1 MRSAILEG
9 GAIMQPHHPGYW
21 WFRFDSGRE
30 VPLEVKV
37 DEDGV
42 LYEAS
47 ADIPV
52 ESLGGGQWIRRVAS
66 SRELAAHVDAVKV
79 LVHALEDY
87 AYCPRQVV
95 DPLGCPCD
103 EYPPDHST
111 ARDAIDE
118 AVRILGEVG

>member
-1 MRSAILEG
+1 
-9 GAIMQPHHPGYW
+9 MQPHYPGYW

-47 ADIPV
+47 AEIPV

-66 SRELAAHVDAVKV
+66 SSEFAAYGDAVKV
-79 LVHALEDY
+79 LVHALEEY
-87 AYCPRQVV
+87 AYCCPDQF
-95 DPLGCPCD
+95 GCQCD
-103 EYPPDHST
+103 WNEPDHST

-118 AVRILGEVG
+118 AVRILGEV

>member
-1 MRSAILEG
+1 
-9 GAIMQPHHPGYW
+9 MQPHYPGYW

-42 LYEAS
+42 LYEVS

-52 ESLGGGQWIRRVAS
+52 ESLGGGQWVSRVAS
-66 SRELAAHVDAVKV
+66 SREFAAHVDAVKV

-87 AYCPRQVV
+87 AYCRCPARVC
-95 DPLGCPCD
+95 GCECPD
-103 EYPPDHST
+103 EPDHST